1 MEYVSLGKT
10 GMKVSP
16 ICLGTMNFG
25 WTADE
30 SDSIKVMN
38 KAIELGINFFDTA
51 NIYTTWSDKSYGG
64 KTEEIIGRWLKETGN
79 RDDLILATKVRG
91 QMGKGGPN
99 DQGLS
104 RRHIHNQ
111 IRGSLKRLKTKWID
125 LYQSHFFDDDTPI
138 KETLE
143 TYTDL
148 IKDGKVNYIGASNYP
163 AWKLVESIHVSQKY
177 NLASYRTIQPYYSLA
192 RRLRYDD
199 ELREVCLKYKIGVI
213 PYSPLA
219 AGFLTGK
226 YQPNQEL
233 PESDR
238 ASGIKNRFF
247 NERGW
252 KILATLEEIC
262 RSKGVTTAQ
271 GALAWV
277 LQQPGI
283 TSPIV
288 GANTAEQLEET
299 VQAIEIKFTEDELKQ
314 LEEVSSMESNLIIS

>member
-1 MEYVSLGKT
+1 MEYVSLGST

-16 ICLGTMNFG
+16 ICLGTMQFG

-30 SDSIKVMN
+30 KASIEVMD
-38 KAIELGINFFDTA
+38 KAWDLGINFFDTA
-51 NIYTTWSDKSYGG
+51 NIYTTWSEKSYGG
-64 KTEEIIGRWLKETGN
+64 KTEEIIGRWLKKSGVRN
-79 RDDLILATKVRG
+79 DLILATKVRG
-91 QMGKGGPN
+91 SMGKRPN

-111 IRGSLKRLKTKWID
+111 IRGSLKRLHTKWID
-125 LYQSHFFDDDTPI
+125 LYQSHFFDDTTPI

-143 TYTDL
+143 VYTDL
-148 IKDGKVNYIGASNYP
+148 IRDGKVNYIGASNYP
-163 AWKLVESIHVSQKY
+163 AWKLVESINVAQKY
-177 NLASYRTIQPYYSLA
+177 NLASYRTMQPYYSLA

-199 ELREVCLKYKIGVI
+199 ELREVCVKYNVGVI

-226 YQPNQEL
+226 YQPNQDL
-233 PESDR
+233 PVTDR

-262 RSKGVTTAQ
+262 RDKGITTAQ

-277 LQQPGI
+277 MHRPGI

-288 GANTAEQLEET
+288 GANSAEQLEET
-299 VQAIEIKFTEDELKQ
+299 VQAVEVKFTENELGQ
-314 LEEVSSMESNLIIS
+314 LEAVSSIESNLTIS